1 MLIPNNEGKVCDAVV
16 RLLEK
21 WTDKT
26 RSDVRHPEREP
37 IGPSVDLRLKLG
49 AQEYA
54 IEHTRIEPFQ
64 GQIKTGTTFK
74 KINSCIKQRVLGTLP
89 GPAYYELHVP
99 INICLPKKRSKQ
111 TLDNLAEWIQ
121 TNAQILHERN
131 LIRSR
136 PILNPRKAD
145 DRIQGTPVGFNCAIE
160 LLRWPNALVLGRK
173 PGFLAA
179 KLLSPD
185 DLESQRSERLRQA
198 FEDKCPKL
206 DLCKQDGARTV
217 LVLEN
222 IDIAL
227 TSFGHIGEHL
237 PMLLA
242 KRTDSPDEI
251 YLVETYTNPWWVYP
265 MKRDDDHWPSVGMLQ
280 WDQTMCEADK
290 LHTAGVSEEHHDT
303 FGLDQMDSALPGWVP
318 AIFDKGELEDLT
330 LERDGQI

>member
-1 MLIPNNEGKVCDAVV
+1 MLIPNNEGKACDAVV

-21 WTDKT
+21 WTDET
-26 RSDVRHPEREP
+26 RADVRHPERDRS
-37 IGPSVDLRLKLG
+37 GPRVDLRLKLG

-89 GPAYYELHVP
+89 SPAYYELHVP

-121 TNAQILHERN
+121 TNAQILHERS

-136 PILNPRKAD
+136 SMLNLRKAD
-145 DRIQGTPVGFNCAIE
+145 DRIQAIPPGFNCAIE
-160 LLRWPNALVLGRK
+160 LLRWPDASILGRK
-173 PGFLAA
+173 PGFLVA
-179 KLLSPD
+179 KLVSPD
-185 DLESQRSERLRQA
+185 DLESHRSQRLRQA

-206 DLCKQDGARTV
+206 KLCKEDGARTV

-227 TSFGHIGEHL
+227 TSFDLIGETA
-237 PMLLA
+237 PNVIN
-242 KRTDSPDEI
+242 RT
-251 YLVETYTNPWWVYP
+251 
-265 MKRDDDHWPSVGMLQ
+265 H
-280 WDQTMCEADK
+280 
-290 LHTAGVSEEHHDT
+290 
-303 FGLDQMDSALPGWVP
+303 
-318 AIFDKGELEDLT
+318 
-330 LERDGQI
+330 